1 MNKLIRKVK
10 LISRNVLESVAY
22 YSKFNPLYYPT
33 KTSRDYIPQKN
44 RTPSYR
50 CPVKNLKFLFDKS
63 IISIF
68 FKFVK
73 CNLYLFG

>member
-33 KTSRDYIPQKN
+33 ITRLYTQKEKVTS
-44 RTPSYR
+44 PS
-50 CPVKNLKFLFDKS
+50 LSSF
-63 IISIF
+63 
-68 FKFVK
+68 
-73 CNLYLFG
+73 